1 MQKEFVLKAKSAVKR
16 VAAISA
22 GAALTGASIFGAVAA
37 ADLGDYP
44 TPFVSADGQ
53 LVGLVVVGADAAAA
67 DIVGAG
73 DIISTLTQAAVS
85 ETDASTTTTT
95 VSGGKSKD
103 VNLGAAISADLGT
116 QLDDDDVS
124 GLQDTTVEF
133 NSNTLNIHDVITLGG
148 SAPIVHTSLSAP
160 DDDYTSG
167 VYIEATRRSIGYY
180 YIIEEAVNLS
190 PATED
195 VPLEIEFLGKTLK
208 VTSITDADTLV
219 AQVGVEYYMN
229 IGESI
234 DVAGKTVTLNDV
246 SSTSVVVDVDG
257 VTAVVGSSSKTVNG
271 IKVEGQSFF
280 SSDSRAD
287 RAATILVG
295 SDTSKSYD
303 DGDPY
308 IGEPSSGYDWE
319 WSLGRLT
326 TTTLSGDTTEGS
338 GGPTIGVLNYFVTD
352 DFSDGPIGVGE
363 SYNLP
368 NDFVSITFD
377 SLTVDSYVDVT
388 IDRDTAL
395 DTDSATT
402 APGGGNDDGNK
413 GTSET
418 ALALVATGSDAFDLQ
433 PHGGG
438 TRWNSTLA
446 DGSSGAITA
455 NTSTDKIWLVMG
467 NNSRPTTVAH
477 GADNVHIYY
486 EDGDNKVAYAGN
498 VSFGFTDAASGKQSN
513 IAFIDYKDTSGVGD
527 IEIAINSSGG
537 NFTAQ
542 PELILVFQDE
552 NSNSGG
558 SDIISNWSITVGTSS
573 TFNRLGATAS
583 SADAAELSY
592 GATNIGTKD
601 EDHRTHYG
609 IIIYDP
615 KGNGGSDRVKMSI
628 PGDVLE
634 ATMIVSGSG
643 TSVSRSTTTTVNSVA
658 GVSVIKLDTE
668 VTDPASKNV
677 VLVGGPAVN
686 RLTAQALGLSY
697 PTYGADSTI
706 PEGKGLIQ
714 MVDNAFSGTNSALV
728 VAGWDADD
736 TRNAAA
742 VLKDYASHGTDFAGQ
757 SAV

>member
-271 IKVEGQSFF
+271 IKV
-280 SSDSRAD
+280 
-287 RAATILVG
+287 
-295 SDTSKSYD
+295 
-303 DGDPY
+303 
-308 IGEPSSGYDWE
+308 
-319 WSLGRLT
+319 
-326 TTTLSGDTTEGS
+326 
-338 GGPTIGVLNYFVTD
+338 
-352 DFSDGPIGVGE
+352 
-363 SYNLP
+363 
-368 NDFVSITFD
+368 
-377 SLTVDSYVDVT
+377 
-388 IDRDTAL
+388 
-395 DTDSATT
+395 
-402 APGGGNDDGNK
+402 
-413 GTSET
+413 
-418 ALALVATGSDAFDLQ
+418 
-433 PHGGG
+433 
-438 TRWNSTLA
+438 
-446 DGSSGAITA
+446 
-455 NTSTDKIWLVMG
+455 
-467 NNSRPTTVAH
+467 
-477 GADNVHIYY
+477 
-486 EDGDNKVAYAGN
+486 
-498 VSFGFTDAASGKQSN
+498 
-513 IAFIDYKDTSGVGD
+513 
-527 IEIAINSSGG
+527 
-537 NFTAQ
+537 
-542 PELILVFQDE
+542 
-552 NSNSGG
+552 
-558 SDIISNWSITVGTSS
+558 
-573 TFNRLGATAS
+573 
-583 SADAAELSY
+583 
-592 GATNIGTKD
+592 
-601 EDHRTHYG
+601 
-609 IIIYDP
+609 
-615 KGNGGSDRVKMSI
+615 
-628 PGDVLE
+628 
-634 ATMIVSGSG
+634 
-643 TSVSRSTTTTVNSVA
+643 
-658 GVSVIKLDTE
+658 
-668 VTDPASKNV
+668 
-677 VLVGGPAVN
+677 
-686 RLTAQALGLSY
+686 
-697 PTYGADSTI
+697 
-706 PEGKGLIQ
+706 
-714 MVDNAFSGTNSALV
+714 
-728 VAGWDADD
+728 
-736 TRNAAA
+736 
-742 VLKDYASHGTDFAGQ
+742 
-757 SAV
+757 